1 MLNAFQSRLIHVSL
15 GTATASSRSS
25 YTPSTR
31 GCDVSRRQNVV
42 CCQQVTIINGAATL
56 ACPRSVI
63 QPKRLVDPATTAPL
77 TGRLE
82 SVHDPKLPPIPLAF
96 VCQHPAKFA
105 EARVCDR
112 PRQLAVT
119 HHSAHV
125 EIFDSDQIESAHKT
139 GRNFVE
145 VILSSVCN
153 SRVQSSHPQPLPLEP
168 VAALDPS
175 GQDFPARRNCR
186 NDLCRGLRGWIA
198 SPVLSTASVLSP
210 RSIPT

>member
-1 MLNAFQSRLIHVSL
+1 MMVGSSPLFYILRPEGSCRCHSVTKMLNAFQSRLIHVSL

-112 PRQLAVT
+112 PRQLAVLRT
-119 HHSAHV
+119 IPRTLRSSIAIRSNRRTRPV
-125 EIFDSDQIESAHKT
+125 
-139 GRNFVE
+139 
-145 VILSSVCN
+145 VILS
-153 SRVQSSHPQPLPLEP
+153 R
-168 VAALDPS
+168 
-175 GQDFPARRNCR
+175 
-186 NDLCRGLRGWIA
+186 
-198 SPVLSTASVLSP
+198 
-210 RSIPT
+210 